1 MSGTPKVSISVPDEA
16 LLQWAKERS
25 ERTGL
30 SLSAVFTG
38 ALRFERQLEA
48 RRLMLEEM
56 GPEFRATPEERAAI
70 RAEWEGGPRWDPK
83 GARATKAKK
92 KTVRSA
98 LSKKRRAA

>member
-1 MSGTPKVSISVPDEA
+1 MSSTPKVSISVPDEA

-30 SLSAVFTG
+30 SLSAVFTE

-56 GPEFRATPEERAAI
+56 GPEFQASPKEKAAI
-70 RAEWEGGPRWDPK
+70 RAEWEGGPRWEPK
-83 GARATKAKK
+83 AVPAKK
-92 KTVRSA
+92 KAAARA
-98 LSKKRRAA
+98 APSKKRRAA